1 MLRASMLLMLA
12 GLLPAPGFAAAAP
25 DATTTTR
32 AEPAESGDARAA
44 EAEPAQPPAPSAPTA
59 RTEPRSPDVF
69 VPTEEVSED
78 LSVSFPVD
86 I

>member
-32 AEPAESGDARAA
+32 AEPGDARAA
-44 EAEPAQPPAPSAPTA
+44 EAEPEPPPAPRA
-59 RTEPRSPDVF
+59 EPRSPDVF